1 MWMFFQFLLCQ
12 YLCLMVEV
20 LPISWYTPNTKPY
33 VLETQ
38 LLTMSFSESD
48 AGCTVN
54 EAALTQIPGPGVLF
68 QPHKPGG
75 CATGFTK

>member
-1 MWMFFQFLLCQ
+1 MWIFFKFLLCQ

-54 EAALTQIPGPGVLF
+54 QAAVTQIPRPGVLF